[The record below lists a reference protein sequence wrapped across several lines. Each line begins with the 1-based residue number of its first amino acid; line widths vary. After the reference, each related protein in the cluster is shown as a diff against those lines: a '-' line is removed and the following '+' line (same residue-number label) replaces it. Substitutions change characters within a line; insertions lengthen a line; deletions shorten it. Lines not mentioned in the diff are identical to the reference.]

1 MLSGAGKSRKAAGS
15 RATLAALEKTAP
27 KGSGSF
33 LNLLNAKAALKGG
46 PHDAVSAVALK
57 IPGTKPGAEIAHAV
71 VVPQLPQAHAAVGK
85 PAPAAETTAREEK
98 TSPKKK
104 AAQTQAVTTAAL
116 AVLMPADGR
125 KSPAP
130 RGKAV
135 ADASPDLKPV
145 SMGAR
150 TTARQHEPVIHIVDL
165 RTPNRHASAEPAPL
179 SSVQPQAADKDFS
192 AALVSRAA
200 PTRDGPPAPAPA
212 AVSSSLSQAPLD
224 RFQEMAGTELLR
236 ASNLILKDGGG
247 EIRLVLKPESLG
259 SVRIRMNLVDN
270 AIEGRIVVDS
280 SSVKQVV
287 DANMDALRRALTA
300 QGFQPGSLQVSVGG
314 QGTDADARRK
324 DQPAPEVRRITSQAF
339 ERSVPQV
346 EAMSLG
352 DMLVNLF
359 V

>member
-1 MLSGAGKSRKAAGS
+1 MLSGAGKNRKTAGS
-15 RATLAALEKTAP
+15 KATPAALEKTAP
-27 KGSGSF
+27 KGSASF

-46 PHDAVSAVALK
+46 PHDEAAAAALK
-57 IPGTKPGAEIAHAV
+57 IPGARPGAEIAHAV
-71 VVPQLPQAHAAVGK
+71 VVPQLAQAHAAGGQ
-85 PAPAAETTAREEK
+85 PAPAAEATARDEK

-104 AAQTQAVTTAAL
+104 APQTQAVTTAAL

-125 KSPAP
+125 KSPPP
-130 RGKAV
+130 RDKAV
-135 ADASPDLKPV
+135 AEASTDLK
-145 SMGAR
+145 SASAGAR
-150 TTARQHEPVIHIVDL
+150 AAPLQHEPVIHVVDL
-165 RTPNRHASAEPAPL
+165 RSPGRHASAEPAPL
-179 SSVQPQAADKDFS
+179 PNVQPQAADKDIS

-200 PTRDGPPAPAPA
+200 PTRDAPPAPAPA
-212 AVSSSLSQAPLD
+212 AASSSLPQAPLD
-224 RFQEMAGTELLR
+224 RFQEMAGTEFLR

-259 SVRIRMNLVDN
+259 SIRIRMNLVDN

-314 QGTDADARRK
+314 QGTDADARRR
-324 DQPAPEVRRITSQAF
+324 DQPAPAVRRITSQAF